1 MFENLNYLMY
11 SLNSYKEQVY
21 NLGSPQPSP
30 SRSPLKSLPKTDQS
44 QSEDFEFSSPAIIT
58 PTTPSRNLKRK
69 CVVSKQSNSP
79 KKPKMMT
86 PQQIQDMV
94 SGLQSTISKLS
105 EKFEDFSKKLDSQD
119 SKQEMVN
126 ENVNDLKATFADF
139 KKSSEDN
146 NKILENK
153 MNLME
158 GEFVKLQD
166 KVDTCVNKASE
177 EVKAAVIPIIRD
189 EIAPSIKA
197 EIKADVLKAV
207 DGSWKS
213 QLAEK
218 VREHD
223 KSAIVFGYAI
233 VKDAFEDSVSF
244 LEKHLKLDKKSVDSI
259 LLTSSTR
266 LGKGSLNKPP
276 PLLMTFSNSSD
287 RNLVL
292 SFSKNLKN
300 TKLSIE
306 KHVPKIYQSEYKKF
320 KNIAAKLRL
329 LPDMN
334 YQTQITFDSH
344 LMLLR
349 YKARDTPTQKFQ
361 YITHSEFY
369 PKLEQAS
376 SELKSSL
383 YIPPGTIPTPVISPA
398 TAQKANNSFV
408 MSGMNIERTEETF
421 VRLFTAYVK
430 PEDRESL
437 VEIKLV
443 RKNTAVICC
452 KSWEDCK
459 RIIDKC
465 KDIKFENEKVYFS
478 LFSDEK
484 P

>member
-30 SRSPLKSLPKTDQS
+30 SRSPLKSPPKTE
-44 QSEDFEFSSPAIIT
+44 QSEDFEFSSPAIIA

-86 PQQIQDMV
+86 PQQIQEMF
-94 SGLQSTISKLS
+94 SGLQSTISNLS
-105 EKFEDFSKKLDSQD
+105 EKMENFSKKLDAQD
-119 SKQEMVN
+119 SKQETVN
-126 ENVNDLKATFADF
+126 QNVNALNATFADF
-139 KKSSEDN
+139 KESIDN
-146 NKILENK
+146 NNKVLENK

-166 KVDTCVNKASE
+166 KVETCVAKATE
-177 EVKAAVIPIIRD
+177 EVKDVVIPMIRD
-189 EIAPSIKA
+189 EIAPSLKS
-197 EIKADVLKAV
+197 EVKKEVLKAV
-207 DGSWKS
+207 DGSWKA
-213 QLAEK
+213 QLAEIVK
-218 VREHD
+218 EHD
-223 KSAIVFGYAI
+223 KSAIVFGLT
-233 VKDAFEDSVSF
+233 VSKDAFEDSVNF
-244 LEKHLKLDKKSVDSI
+244 LENHLKLDKKSVDSI
-259 LLTSSTR
+259 LLTNSTR

-276 PLLMTFSNSSD
+276 PLLMTFSNLFD

-306 KHVPKIYQSEYKKF
+306 KHVPKIYQTEYKKF

-334 YQTQITFDSH
+334 YQTQITFDAH
-344 LMLLR
+344 MMLLR
-349 YKARDTPTQKFQ
+349 YKARDTQTQKFQ
-361 YITHSEFY
+361 YITHTEFY
-369 PKLEQAS
+369 PPLEQAS

-383 YIPPGTIPTPVISPA
+383 FIPPGTVPTPVISPA
-398 TAQKANNSFV
+398 IAQKANNSFV
-408 MSGMNIERTEETF
+408 VSGMNTERTEETF
-421 VRLFTAYVK
+421 VRQFTAYVK

-443 RKNTAVICC
+443 RKNTAVIYC

-465 KDIKFENEKVYFS
+465 KDTKFENEKIYFS

-484 P
+484 PIK